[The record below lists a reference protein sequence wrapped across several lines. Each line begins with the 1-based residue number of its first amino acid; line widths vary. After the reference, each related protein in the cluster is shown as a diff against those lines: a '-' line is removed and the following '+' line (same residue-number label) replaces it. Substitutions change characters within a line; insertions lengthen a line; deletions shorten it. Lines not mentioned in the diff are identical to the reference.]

1 MTLYEIVGILKQI
14 ALTQPNVKSATDGS
28 IYDIMNATNSVKYDV
43 VHFSQT
49 KHISNEET
57 DTYGFNIFY
66 VSRLEDSLEDNRLQI
81 QSIGKEVLDNIL
93 RTFCENWNIDYP
105 EIIFYPF
112 TQKFADLC
120 AGCYCRVDIEV
131 PKDLICA
138 DDYTAE
144 VVPGSGIK
152 LQDVTLTVKQN
163 GLRVI
168 TPDAEYDGIG
178 EVRIVTDVPQT
189 AANLEYKEVEY
200 TENGDY
206 TITPDEGYDGL
217 SEVAVSINVAS
228 GGGYDE
234 GYEDGVADQ
243 KAKLSTISVTENG
256 TYTRSDGYSAITVNV
271 PQGQSY
277 DEGYEDGEA
286 AQKAKLVSTAVTE
299 NGTYTR
305 EDGYSA
311 ITVNVDDRYDE
322 GYADGFAAGASAC
335 SGSFVSA
342 LTLNVDSA
350 ITDYGTATTTYS
362 PATAITDIY
371 YTSSD
376 PTIATIDSGTGI
388 ITVLSNGTVTIC
400 AKDGITHLQD
410 SKQVNVTKTPEPEPE
425 YKDRYLTTIAL
436 EDGTMFLSQTE
447 PFRNPT
453 YYRINKGSWVQMP
466 TAATAVNIQVQSGD
480 VVEYKSNPAI
490 DSYVHIS
497 SNCAFDTYGNIMSL
511 IYGDNFRDKV
521 TISST
526 TYDFSG
532 LYINDTGLTSAEHLI
547 LPATS
552 LTQNCY
558 NQMFAGC
565 TSLTTAPALP
575 ATKLANNCYYNM
587 FSGCTS
593 LTTAPELP
601 DVDFGA
607 SGPAIPQFAYVKM
620 FYDCSS
626 LNYIKCLVSSKT
638 SGTDGNKLFEDWV
651 NGVSGSGTFVRTA
664 NTQWNTGNNG
674 IPSGWTIIDNS

>member
-1 MTLYEIVGILKQI
+1 MTLYEIVGILKKI

-28 IYDIMNATNSVKYDV
+28 IYDVMNATNSVKYDV

-49 KHISNEET
+49 KHITNEET

-120 AGCYCRVDIEV
+120 AGCYCRVEIEV

-138 DDYTAE
+138 DDYIDEIT
-144 VVPGSGIK
+144 PRTGIK
-152 LQDVTLTVKQN
+152 LENIVVEVDENGTKIVTPSP
-163 GLRVI
+163 GF
-168 TPDAEYDGIG
+168 DGIG
-178 EVRIVTDVPQT
+178 KVTIVTDVT
-189 AANLEYKEVEY
+189 GGSCNLEYKEVEY
-200 TENGDY
+200 TGNGEY
-206 TITPDEGYDGL
+206 TIVPSSGYDGL
-217 SEVAVSINVAS
+217 SEVAVSIS
-228 GGGYDE
+228 
-234 GYEDGVADQ
+234 
-243 KAKLSTISVTENG
+243 
-256 TYTRSDGYSAITVNV
+256 V
-271 PQGQSY
+271 PQGQGY
-277 DEGYEDGEA
+277 EEGYEDGEA
-286 AQKAKLVSTAVTE
+286 AQKAKLTVTSFTE
-299 NGTYTR
+299 NDTYTR
-305 EDGYSA
+305 EDGWSA
-311 ITVNVDDRYDE
+311 VTVNVDDRYDE

-335 SGSFVSA
+335 SGYFITA

-350 ITDYGTATTTYS
+350 ITDSGTATTTYS
-362 PATAITDIY
+362 PDSAFTNIY

-376 PTIATIDSGTGI
+376 PTIATIDSGTGV
-388 ITVLSNGTVTIC
+388 ITVLSGGTVTIC
-400 AKDGITHLQD
+400 AKDSITHLQD
-410 SKQVNVTKTPEPEPE
+410 CKQVNVTKTPEPEPE

-436 EDGTMFLSQTE
+436 EDGAMSLSQTE

-466 TAATAVNIQVQSGD
+466 TATTAVNIQVQSGD
-480 VVEYKSNPAI
+480 VVEYKSNPVI

-497 SNCAFDTYGNIMSL
+497 SNCAFDTYGNVMSL

-558 NQMFAGC
+558 KQMFAGC

-575 ATKLANNCYYNM
+575 ATKLADNCYYNM

-593 LTTAPELP
+593 LVSAPELP
-601 DVDFGA
+601 DVDFSVPG
-607 SGPAIPQFAYVKM
+607 SAIPKFAYVRM
-620 FYDCSS
+620 FYGCTS
-626 LNYIKCLVSSKT
+626 LNYIKCLVSSNT
-638 SGTDGNKLFEDWV
+638 SGTSGNSLFEDWV
-651 NGVSGSGTFVRTA
+651 NGVSSTGTFVRTP

-674 IPSGWTIIDNS
+674 IPTGWTIIDNT